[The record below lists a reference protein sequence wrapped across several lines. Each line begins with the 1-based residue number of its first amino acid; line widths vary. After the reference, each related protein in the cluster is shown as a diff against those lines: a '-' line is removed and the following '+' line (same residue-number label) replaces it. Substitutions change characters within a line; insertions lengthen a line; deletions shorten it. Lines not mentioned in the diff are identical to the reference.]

1 MTSYFKKELKKKGIT
16 IRDIMNLFNISEEAA
31 CEKIENTK
39 SITIGEAIK
48 IKNTY
53 FPDYFFDSLFKEEDK

>member
-1 MTSYFKKELKKKGIT
+1 MTSYFKKELKKKCIT
-16 IRDIMNLFNISEEAA
+16 IRDIMNLFNISEETA
-31 CEKIENTK
+31 CEKMENTK
-39 SITIGEAIK
+39 NLTIDEAIK

>member
-1 MTSYFKKELKKKGIT
+1 MTSYFKKEINKKGIT

-31 CEKIENTK
+31 CEKMENTK
-39 SITIGEAIK
+39 NLTIDEAIK